1 MATLLPTDIYKVEAK
16 SVVSAP
22 FNVCK
27 VCPPPRDGGHG
38 VQGWSI
44 VADAVQADRDF
55 SDTNRKVPE
64 RAPPPCASVRDAG
77 TTLASDTFAPAFR
90 GQHLKAYTSSLSS
103 PVSS

>member
-22 FNVCK
+22 FTVCK

-55 SDTNRKVPE
+55 SDTKRKLPE
-64 RAPPPCASVRDAG
+64 RASPPAQVCATQAQRLRLTRLRPPFVVN
-77 TTLASDTFAPAFR
+77 T
-90 GQHLKAYTSSLSS
+90 
-103 PVSS
+103 